1 MTLPFFFWP
10 NMKKKTKK
18 QKNQKEEKKNKIQII
33 INVITIKSGN

>member
-10 NMKKKTKK
+10 NMKKKKK
-18 QKNQKEEKKNKIQII
+18 KKKQKEEKKNKIQIL